1 MISSLVDKNI
11 ASLFEYTKEYFC
23 IIKGHDLVYVYV
35 NPAHVEL
42 FQGRN
47 LTGLSVFDAQP
58 ELRDT
63 EFPKLCLKVM
73 NDRETIIFKEVE
85 IQVGHRVRYLNMTYA
100 PNVTEDGSSDSIYA
114 LGTDVTEQVLA
125 KRVVE
130 KSAAQL
136 KLITDKLPAFVSY
149 TDKEGRY
156 QFLNAMYEKWFQRP
170 VSELLGKRRKDI
182 APAEYTKEAQS
193 HEDQSLQGKPSHHQ
207 AIIKKENGDYLN
219 LDINFIPD
227 VDPETNE
234 VRGIVTVGTDV
245 TTQMKALAEA
255 ELARNELHELFMQAP
270 IPMCLLSGPE
280 LAYTMANP
288 PFIEFVGREVMGKT
302 LYNAFIN
309 EDIAYFV
316 GIIEK
321 VYKTG
326 EPFMESQVPLEIKD
340 KFGNF
345 PKRYINVG
353 YHPYK
358 DANGKTKGVVCII
371 HDVTDQVNAVILR
384 DNFMGIASHELKTPL
399 TALKL
404 KIQLNQRVMSLEG
417 AGAFTK
423 ERIEKL
429 LSDFDRQVK
438 RLTRLVEDML
448 DVSRITAD
456 EFKMNFSTAN
466 FSEFV
471 TRTVENFSFQL
482 NSVGIDIRMVIE
494 PNIECTFD
502 DNRMEQVITNLL
514 TNAIKYAP
522 NAPLDIK
529 LKKRENFLALS
540 FRDHGQGID
549 PDYHERIFERFD
561 RGTSEQDIG
570 GLGLGLYISKKI
582 VISHRGTIEV
592 NSSKGEGAE
601 FVIMLPCQTQKI

>member
-1 MISSLVDKNI
+1 MSSSLVDKNI
-11 ASLFEYTKEYFC
+11 VSLFEHTKEYFC
-23 IIKGHDLVYVYV
+23 IIKSNDLVYAYV

-42 FQGRN
+42 FEGRN
-47 LTGLSVFDAQP
+47 LTGLSVDEAQP
-58 ELRDT
+58 ELRGS
-63 EFPKLCLKVM
+63 EFPDLLRQVM
-73 NDRETIIFKEVE
+73 KERKTIFFNEVE
-85 IQVGHRVRYLNMTYA
+85 IQVGGRVRYLNMTYA
-100 PNVTEDGSSDSIYA
+100 PNITEDGQSDSVYA
-114 LGTDVTEQVLA
+114 LGTDVTEQVLS
-125 KRVVE
+125 RRE
-130 KSAAQL
+130 IERSANQL

-156 QFLNAMYEKWFQRP
+156 QFLNAMYEKWFEKP
-170 VSELLGKRRKDI
+170 IPEMLGKRRKEI
-182 APAEYTKEAQS
+182 APPEYTVDVQS
-193 HEDQSLQGKPSHHQ
+193 FENESLSGTPSHHQ
-207 AIIKKENGDYLN
+207 AVIKKANGDFLN

-227 VDPETNE
+227 IDPVSNE
-234 VRGIVTVGTDV
+234 VKGVIAVGTDV
-245 TTQMKALAEA
+245 TTQMKALVEA

-288 PFIEFVGREVMGKT
+288 PFVEFVGREVMGKT

-358 DANGKTKGVVCII
+358 DANGNTKGVVCII

-423 ERIEKL
+423 DRIEKL

-482 NSVGIDIRMVIE
+482 NSVGIDIRMMIE

-502 DNRMEQVITNLL
+502 DNRMEQVITNVL

-522 NAPLDIK
+522 NAALDIK

-540 FRDHGQGID
+540 FKDHGPGID
-549 PDYHERIFERFD
+549 PEYHERIFERFD
-561 RGTSEQDIG
+561 RGTSVQDIG

-582 VISHRGTIEV
+582 VISHRGIIEV
-592 NSSKGEGAE
+592 RSSKGEGAE
-601 FVIMLPCQTQKI
+601 FVIMLPCQSQKI

>member
-11 ASLFEYTKEYFC
+11 ASLFEHTKEYFC

-47 LTGLSVFDAQP
+47 LTGLTVAEAQP
-58 ELRDT
+58 ELRDS
-63 EFPKLCLKVM
+63 EFPDLLRKVM
-73 NDRETIIFKEVE
+73 KNRETIFFNEIEVQ
-85 IQVGHRVRYLNMTYA
+85 IGPRVRYLNMTYA
-100 PNVTEDGSSDSIYA
+100 PNVTEDGSTDSVYA
-114 LGTDVTEQVLA
+114 LGTDVTEQVVA
-125 KRVVE
+125 KREVE
-130 KSAAQL
+130 KAAAQL

-170 VSELLGKRRKDI
+170 ISDLIGKRRRDI
-182 APAEYTKEAQS
+182 APAEYTKEALP
-193 HEDQSLQGKPSHHQ
+193 HEEQSLLGRPSHHQ

-219 LDINFIPD
+219 LDVSFIPD
-227 VDPETNE
+227 IDPETNE

-245 TTQMKALAEA
+245 TMQMKALQEA

-270 IPMCLLSGPE
+270 IPMCLLTGPE
-280 LAYTMANP
+280 LAYSMANP

-309 EDIAYFV
+309 EDVSYFV
-316 GIIEK
+316 GIIEN

-326 EPFMESQVPLEIKD
+326 EPSMESQVPLEIKD
-340 KFGNF
+340 RFGNF
-345 PKRYINVG
+345 SKRFINVG

-358 DANGKTKGVVCII
+358 DTNGKTKGVMCII

-404 KIQLNQRVMSLEG
+404 KIQLNQRVMRLEG

-423 ERIEKL
+423 DRIEKL

-494 PNIECTFD
+494 PNIECTYD

-540 FRDHGQGID
+540 FKDHGPGID
-549 PDYHERIFERFD
+549 PEYHERIFERFD
-561 RGTSEQDIG
+561 RGTSVQDIG

-582 VISHRGTIEV
+582 VISHGGTIEV
-592 NSSKGEGAE
+592 NSSKGQGAE
-601 FVIMLPCQTQKI
+601 FVIMLPCQPQKI